1 MYNDSYVSMGSS
13 HFLYNTA
20 CDGGAIYDNGASRGY
35 LALQNSS
42 ISQNIAR
49 IQGGGIYLN
58 YTGTLARLG
67 IDGTGITGNTASDAG
82 GLFDSNNPSGFLE
95 SSSSV
100 VLGNTATMTGGC
112 RNIGDVPCP

>member
-112 RNIGDVPCP
+112 RNIGDVPCT